1 MNTLVQ
7 LPAPDPE
14 LIAAIRAAYAAWLQ
28 ERCAAT
34 RGQAKIQWSAT
45 VQLTAFFAT
54 AQGLQSLGVRQ
65 NDVIGGE
72 TIETES
78 KPTKKQKRKVLK
90 DGDLKIIQAK
100 QTWNRALAGPEAKP
114 DDVRPDSFR
123 YREREKYE

>member
-14 LIAAIRAAYAAWLQ
+14 LIAAVRAAYTAWLQ
-28 ERCAAT
+28 ERCAVT
-34 RGQAKIQWSAT
+34 RGQARIQWSAT
-45 VQLTAFFAT
+45 VQLTAHFAT

-72 TIETES
+72 TVETEI
-78 KPTKKQKRKVLK
+78 KPAKKQKRKVLK
-90 DGDLKIIQAK
+90 DGDLNVIQKK
-100 QTWNRALAGPEAKP
+100 QDWNRMMSGPEAKSA
-114 DDVRPDSFR
+114 DVRPDSFR